1 MRRGSHCHAPD
12 PRKPLPCGRRAPRR
26 SARSAWILT
35 ALCLLPAGQPR
46 ADLGAGIDII
56 ADSTSVSGLLNSR
69 TPRDLFLEVYIN
81 GEPTQTLVSF
91 SELDHKLYAN
101 RGDLL
106 QLGLSVVALN
116 KLEQAQPS
124 AERQGTGLKQI
135 LVGDGGPK
143 VPLDGIPGLHYH
155 YDPLKQT
162 IDLQLSDSIRNPNVL
177 GRRRPTTVSSSADSG
192 LLINYDAYVQAP
204 ANQLSATSLGLYAE
218 QRLFSPLGIL
228 DNTGVQNV
236 RRSSGDYVR
245 LDSAWH
251 YDLVD
256 RLSTALVGDAI
267 SSSLAW
273 TRSVRLG
280 GFQFRRN
287 FNLRPDLIT
296 FPVPQL
302 GGSAAVPS
310 AVDLYVNNVRQLST
324 QVPSGPF
331 VIDNVPAINGSGL
344 ATLVVRDAL
353 GRSVSTSLPVYVDSR
368 MLSRG
373 LDSFAFEGGLLRLNY
388 GVRSFDYGGA
398 PAFNGVYRYGLNDA
412 LTLEGHAEGS
422 SGLLNSGG
430 GGLVRLGQFG
440 VVNASLS
447 GSVGPT
453 RNGVQAGLGYQLV
466 LSSMSFTAQSSRA
479 YRSYGDLAAIGG
491 SPPPRVFDQATL
503 SIPLFRTQ
511 TLGLS
516 YIHLNGN
523 GVGPSQLASVSYSVQ
538 LPHSLSLIFNA
549 YQDFDQHATRGLW
562 LGLSFY
568 LGNQTSGFASGG
580 INNGHS
586 NYGASVSKSAPY
598 NGGWEWAAQASRS
611 GASDNLL
618 ARGGY
623 LGRYGEAWVAEQHAA
638 GLDNLSLEAGGSLV
652 LMDHS
657 IELSRR
663 IYDSFALVSTDGV
676 AGVPVLHENRLLGRT
691 DSGGHLLVPDLNGYQ
706 QNQLAID
713 GLALPADARI
723 PVNHV
728 EVVPRS
734 QSGVLAHFPIERY
747 VAASVILVDDSGREL
762 PPGTILRLVETGK
775 DFVVGYDG
783 MAFIEDLRDHNH
795 VTARGLDLSCD
806 LSFDYHPDGHGLQT
820 LGPLTCHSAVA
831 ATP

>member
-1 MRRGSHCHAPD
+1 MLG
-12 PRKPLPCGRRAPRR
+12 
-26 SARSAWILT
+26 
-35 ALCLLPAGQPR
+35 LLPAGQCR
-46 ADLGAGIDII
+46 ADMDSAVDSI
-56 ADSTSVSGLLNSR
+56 ADSASVSSLLNSR
-69 TPRDLFLEVYIN
+69 TPHDLFLEVSIN
-81 GEPTQTLVSF
+81 GESTQTLVSF
-91 SELDHKLYAN
+91 SELDHKLYAS
-101 RGDLL
+101 RSDLL
-106 QLGLSVVALN
+106 QLGISAVALN
-116 KLEQAQPS
+116 RQEQGQPAAAQGG
-124 AERQGTGLKQI
+124 AALKQI
-135 LVGDGGPK
+135 LVGDGGPE
-143 VPLDGIPGLHYH
+143 VPLDGIPGLQYR
-155 YDPLKQT
+155 YDAQKQT
-162 IDLQLSDSIRNPNVL
+162 IDLQLSDTIRNPNVL
-177 GRRRPTTVSSSADSG
+177 GKRRRTTASGGADSG
-192 LLINYDAYVQAP
+192 LLVNYDAYLQTA
-204 ANQLSATSLGLYAE
+204 ANQLSAASLGLYAE
-218 QRLFSPLGIL
+218 QRLFGPLGIF
-228 DNTGVQNV
+228 DNTGVQDV
-236 RRSSGDYVR
+236 RRDSQDYIR

-256 RLSTALVGDAI
+256 HLSTALVGDAI

-302 GGSAAVPS
+302 SGSAAVPS

-344 ATLVVRDAL
+344 ATLVVRDPL

-373 LDSFAFEGGLLRLNY
+373 LDSFAVEGGLLRLNY
-388 GVRSFDYGGA
+388 GLSSFDYGGA
-398 PAFNGVYRYGLNDA
+398 PAFNGVYRYGLSDA

-422 SGLLNSGG
+422 SGLFNSGG
-430 GGLVRLGQFG
+430 GGLVRLGQLG

-447 GSVGPT
+447 GSAGPT

-466 LSSMSFTAQSSRA
+466 LSSMSFTAQSTRS
-479 YRSYGDLAAIGG
+479 YRSYGDLASIGG

-503 SIPLFRTQ
+503 SIPLLRTQ

-523 GVGPSQLASVSYSVQ
+523 ASGPSQLASVSYSLQ
-538 LPHSLSLIFNA
+538 LPHSMSVIFNA

-580 INNGHS
+580 VNNGHS

-598 NGGWEWAAQASRS
+598 NGGLEWAAQASRS

-623 LGRYGEAWVAEQHAA
+623 LGRYGEAWVAEQHA
-638 GLDNLSLEAGGSLV
+638 GGQDNVSLEASGSLV
-652 LMDHS
+652 VMDHS

-676 AGVPVLHENRLLGRT
+676 AGVPVLHENRLLGNT

-734 QSGVLAHFPIERY
+734 QSGVLAHFPIEHY
-747 VAASVILVDDSGREL
+747 VAASVILVDDSGKEL
-762 PPGTILRLVETGK
+762 PPGTILRLGETGK

-783 MAFIEDLRDHNH
+783 MAFIEELRDHNH
-795 VTARGLDLSCD
+795 VAARGPDLNCA

-820 LGPLTCHSAVA
+820 LGPLTCHAGAAVA
-831 ATP
+831 P